1 MSADFQ
7 ILPSDF
13 NETTVTFV
21 ALTESAK
28 EAIYGGVS
36 VQIRKSRVPG
46 YVEMLETS
54 GFVISFA

>member
-7 ILPSDF
+7 VLPFNF

-36 VQIRKSRVPG
+36 VQIRKSCAFS